1 MQRGH
6 RSLAIVGNGNKPAL
20 VLLAPRTARTVVQ
33 LAARHAHPSHTTID
47 DRRRENF
54 DRHAAYI
61 VVAVVAR
68 APGQFA
74 AMA

>member
-1 MQRGH
+1 M
-6 RSLAIVGNGNKPAL
+6 VGTGNKPAL
-20 VLLAPRTARTVVQ
+20 IPLVPGTARTVDQ

-61 VVAVVAR
+61 VVAVVAW